1 MSRGNK
7 TEGQAFCPAD
17 TGQKACPSVLPSVLL
32 EAQDLTVQYGD
43 TVIVDGVGFTVSE
56 GDWLMIAGPNGAG
69 KSTIVGAISGSVPYF
84 GGITC
89 IGRDVKAY
97 KPQDFA
103 RLTGVLSQRVS
114 VGYSFTVEEV
124 VRLGRYAYSR
134 GIFAGGSDADDDAVD
149 LAIER
154 TGLEPYRR
162 HSVLTLSGGELQRTF
177 LAQIFAQE
185 PRILIL
191 DEPTNHLDLV
201 YQKQVFALIGEW
213 LKEPGR
219 AVVSVVHDLSLAKA
233 YGTNALL
240 LHKGRSVGF
249 GPVSEI
255 LCAERLD
262 SVYDMDVYAWMRTM
276 LAQWK

>member
-1 MSRGNK
+1 MSGK
-7 TEGQAFCPAD
+7 E
-17 TGQKACPSVLPSVLL
+17 VLL
-32 EAQDLTVQYGD
+32 KAHDLGVRYGD
-43 TVIVDGVGFTVSE
+43 AVIVDKVDFEVSE

-69 KSTIVGAISGSVPYF
+69 KSTIVGAIAGGVSYTGS
-84 GGITC
+84 ITC
-89 IGRDVKAY
+89 LGKDIKAY
-97 KPQDFA
+97 KPQDYA
-103 RLTGVLSQRVS
+103 RIIGVLAQKYS

-134 GIFAGGSDADDDAVD
+134 GFFAGGTDEDDEAIDQ
-149 LAIER
+149 AIER
-154 TGLEPYRR
+154 TGLVEFRN

-177 LAQIFAQE
+177 LAQIFAQN

-233 YGTNALL
+233 YGTRAMLL
-240 LHKGRSVGF
+240 DKGRSAGF
-249 GPVSEI
+249 GEVDEV
-255 LCAERLD
+255 LCAKQLD
-262 SVYDMDVYAWMRTM
+262 EVYDMDVYEWMKKM
-276 LAQWK
+276 LEQWK

>member
-1 MSRGNK
+1 MISG
-7 TEGQAFCPAD
+7 ED
-17 TGQKACPSVLPSVLL
+17 KAVNGRDALL
-32 EAQDLTVQYGD
+32 KVNDLGVRYGD
-43 TVIVDGVGFTVSE
+43 AVIVDKVSFEVTE

-69 KSTIVGAISGSVPYF
+69 KSTIVGAIAGGVSYTGSISCM
-84 GGITC
+84 GK
-89 IGRDVKAY
+89 DVKSY
-97 KPQDFA
+97 KPQDYA
-103 RLTGVLSQRVS
+103 RLIGVLAQNYS

-134 GIFAGGSDADDDAVD
+134 GIFAGGSDADDEAIDH
-149 LAIER
+149 AIER
-154 TGLEPYRR
+154 TGLVQFRD

-177 LAQIFAQE
+177 LAQIFAQN

-233 YGTNALL
+233 YGTRALL
-240 LHKGRSVGF
+240 LHHGHSAGF
-249 GPVSEI
+249 GKVDEV
-255 LCAERLD
+255 LNAERLD
-262 SVYDMDVYAWMRTM
+262 EVYDMDVYAWMKTM
-276 LAQWK
+276 LEQWTGEKK